1 MLVWWCGCVR
11 VVITTTA
18 SIVVVSIDEVGI
30 VVDGDLLVVV
40 SVVAVTA
47 GVPGL
52 SDRCCW

>member
-1 MLVWWCGCVR
+1 MR